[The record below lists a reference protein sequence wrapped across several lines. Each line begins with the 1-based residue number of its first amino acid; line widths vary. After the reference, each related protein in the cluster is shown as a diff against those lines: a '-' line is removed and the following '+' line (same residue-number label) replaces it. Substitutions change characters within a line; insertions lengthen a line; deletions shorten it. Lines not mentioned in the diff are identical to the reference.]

1 MNIKHVVACIAAAG
15 LMVLGGGGI
24 AGAAAVHDPSSGS
37 VHNATETIVDAVP
50 CAGDYIIV
58 LVYNA
63 TQHDVSNKNGD
74 WSTFTQTGTFSALT
88 PVTITARDAD
98 GAATAWEPR
107 TGPTY
112 TGHFTIWGNFNLNR
126 EGQPQE
132 NWNSSFTFDGHGT
145 GSDGS
150 TVSWHENAHINVS
163 PGDITRAA
171 FDNFVCH

>member
-1 MNIKHVVACIAAAG
+1 MTIKHAFAIVATGGLLVLGSVGSASAAA
-15 LMVLGGGGI
+15 I
-24 AGAAAVHDPSSGS
+24 HDPSSGS
-37 VHNATETIVDAVP
+37 VHNVSETIVDAVP
-50 CAGDYIIV
+50 CAGDFIID

-74 WSTFTQTGTFSALT
+74 WSTFTQTGTFDAHT

-98 GAATAWEPR
+98 GIATAWVPR

-112 TGHFTIWGNFNLNR
+112 TGHFTVWGNFNLNR
-126 EGQPQE
+126 EDQPQQ

-150 TVSWHENAHINVS
+150 IVSWHENDHINVS

-171 FDNFVCH
+171 FQNSACH